1 MDQFIVKAIPR
12 SKAEKTIPTL
22 QKAYS
27 EKLGV
32 NISQADA
39 IGLALE
45 NEFKRVTDAEDRA

>member
-32 NISQADA
+32 NISQADV

-45 NEFKRVTDAEDRA
+45 NEFKRVTEDERA

>member
-32 NISQADA
+32 KVSQADA
-39 IGLALE
+39 IGLALDHE
-45 NEFKRVTDAEDRA
+45 YKRVTEDERA